1 MSDDLGDAVFDLD
14 GVLSTKDTFTAL
26 LAARLRQA
34 PWLILP
40 ALPGVVAWA
49 VSRHDVRGNARAARA
64 IAAIAL
70 RGVPEARYAVLA
82 ERLGARLAGDP
93 GWVRAELVERMR
105 SLRASGRRV
114 VVATATE
121 RRLAAA
127 FLAGIGAE
135 HDLLIASE
143 LRWGGADGAFAR
155 HRRGAA
161 KRDALLAAGVDLGA
175 ATFFTDS
182 FDDHATAALA
192 GELVLVHPSDRALRR
207 YAASGLAFT
216 VLPVR

>member
-1 MSDDLGDAVFDLD
+1 
-14 GVLSTKDTFTAL
+14 
-26 LAARLRQA
+26 
-34 PWLILP
+34 
-40 ALPGVVAWA
+40 
-49 VSRHDVRGNARAARA
+49 
-64 IAAIAL
+64 
-70 RGVPEARYAVLA
+70 
-82 ERLGARLAGDP
+82 
-93 GWVRAELVERMR
+93 MR

-143 LRWGGADGAFAR
+143 LRWDGVDGAFAL
-155 HRRGAA
+155 HRRGDA

-192 GELVLVHPSDRALRR
+192 GELVLVHPSDRALRS
-207 YAASGLAFT
+207 YGASGLAFT
-216 VLPVR
+216 VHPPR